1 MIMIILGMYKYNY
14 TIRQKIG
21 LESNKLNNYEIHV
34 LNYLFSKK
42 TEITR
47 NELEEKLKN
56 TFKSYNIQYN
66 DLKKI
71 INKEIINQKVI
82 DEEEK
87 NRFIKNSKKYIK
99 LSILIVICIIILGL
113 FKVLDISLLYMA
125 MYILEKIV
133 IALLLL
139 NVNIYTKYGQILKY
153 NIDNYK
159 YKLEKQEFLDNNIK
173 MQEILLNKDFANSIA
188 LHIKTNAKEAFIDE
202 KTLKEAKDTS
212 KSAIKNLLI
221 ITSILVLIGII
232 IYKIM
237 EFFPLEGLGW
247 IFIIFSIIAAGVFDV
262 AHALGNKKLK

>member
-1 MIMIILGMYKYNY
+1 
-14 TIRQKIG
+14 
-21 LESNKLNNYEIHV
+21 
-34 LNYLFSKK
+34 
-42 TEITR
+42 
-47 NELEEKLKN
+47 
-56 TFKSYNIQYN
+56 
-66 DLKKI
+66 
-71 INKEIINQKVI
+71 
-82 DEEEK
+82 
-87 NRFIKNSKKYIK
+87 
-99 LSILIVICIIILGL
+99 
-113 FKVLDISLLYMA
+113 MA

-188 LHIKTNAKEAFIDE
+188 LHAKEAFIDE
-202 KTLKEAKDTS
+202 KALKEAKDTS

>member
-87 NRFIKNSKKYIK
+87 NRFIKN
-99 LSILIVICIIILGL
+99 
-113 FKVLDISLLYMA
+113 
-125 MYILEKIV
+125 
-133 IALLLL
+133 
-139 NVNIYTKYGQILKY
+139 
-153 NIDNYK
+153 
-159 YKLEKQEFLDNNIK
+159 
-173 MQEILLNKDFANSIA
+173 
-188 LHIKTNAKEAFIDE
+188 
-202 KTLKEAKDTS
+202 
-212 KSAIKNLLI
+212 
-221 ITSILVLIGII
+221 
-232 IYKIM
+232 
-237 EFFPLEGLGW
+237 
-247 IFIIFSIIAAGVFDV
+247 
-262 AHALGNKKLK
+262 